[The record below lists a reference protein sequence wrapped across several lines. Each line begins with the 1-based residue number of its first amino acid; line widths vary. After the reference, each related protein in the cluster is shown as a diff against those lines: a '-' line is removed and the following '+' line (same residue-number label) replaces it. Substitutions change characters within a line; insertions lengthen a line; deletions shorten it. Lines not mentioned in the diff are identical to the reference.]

1 MMQWRISIFEVFHI
15 LEEPFPCDEAHYY
28 AYLSPN
34 FISKIE
40 RIIKSMIELRPRK
53 GTLRLV
59 FRLFSLMR
67 GLPSIRLK

>member
-1 MMQWRISIFEVFHI
+1 MHI
-15 LEEPFPCDEAHYY
+15 KVQ
-28 AYLSPN
+28 N

-40 RIIKSMIELRPRK
+40 RIIKSMMELRPRK

-59 FRLFSLMR
+59 FILFSLMR